1 VIQGSNKDW
10 IHGQALW
17 EKSTGLERT
26 ARQIRDIQSLVLEK
40 LFPGVDVSDLP
51 EMTES
56 DVNDIIC
63 YFGFSAGGHTA
74 KHNNGTK
81 KGRSARGTNAAAS
94 RRRKDARLPAAE
106 QAKKKKGRYDAAVAR
121 EAAKRL
127 NRLNRGD
134 ELLPRGV
141 TYKKKSRRYQAQI
154 SWGGTQRYIGKFAT
168 SEEAAAA
175 VESVEKDLDGVDPW
189 SLSEGARNKRFAK
202 AKKKAGL

>member
-1 VIQGSNKDW
+1 MIQGSNKDW

-56 DVNDIIC
+56 DVNDI
-63 YFGFSAGGHTA
+63 TA
-74 KHNNGTK
+74 KHNHGTK